1 MEIASTRPPL
11 CELFVVL
18 EPFRAGFTEFVRALE
33 PLNEAA
39 AEGPFL
45 QSADVYYRADTD
57 VALLAIRFDE
67 RSTTPQKL
75 RWLGSVA
82 SRADLPVLDPARLG
96 VTDRRAFYEEYL
108 PTYRIKVEGTTDGPR
123 EALEELARLLALPD
137 APISRPPRPQRL
149 PVGSTTAREPAPAE
163 PAPTSRAAHGSQPD
177 GRYRS
182 DAHDRVEVAPSAARY
197 AAAARAA
204 AGKLTRDSQRRL
216 TMPSSPRALANP
228 APAAPPPGA
237 AFEPVR
243 VRPPSDPALAPP
255 AVNCRF
261 LRGDSWVP
269 ARLRS
274 LSLKGAKLAAA
285 APPRLGDRVQLVFGY
300 DALGAVVGCDVT
312 RVVSAD
318 DAAGSGEPI
327 GFEVSFGQLTGETRS
342 QLVLILRRAME
353 AGISIKPPPV
363 RAAVRFP
370 VHWPTRIITS
380 WGELSAAALDMS
392 MSGLFLAPSAPIG
405 SAELTFQMPLDHA
418 APPMSGR
425 AAIAREVSDEMAS
438 ERGLSRGYGVR
449 ILDFSPNDA
458 PRYQAF
464 LERVRHRTEK
474 RLMVGARGVRSQD
487 LSRGLSAAGYTV
499 RASGDM
505 RALIDR
511 LESEP
516 HAPDAALIHAPLFD
530 KDPDAQSLRRAL
542 HARQV
547 PCVTVGD
554 ESAQRA
560 RTVVDHLLG
569 IS

>member
-18 EPFRAGFTEFVRALE
+18 EPFRVGFTDFVRALE
-33 PLNEAA
+33 PLDEAA

-96 VTDRRAFYEEYL
+96 PSDRQAFYEEYL
-108 PTYRIKVEGTTDGPR
+108 PSYRIKVEGTADGPR
-123 EALEELARLLALPD
+123 DALEELARLLALPD
-137 APISRPPRPQRL
+137 APISRPARRA
-149 PVGSTTAREPAPAE
+149 PVGSTTGSERPPERPRPAA
-163 PAPTSRAAHGSQPD
+163 GSQPD
-177 GRYRS
+177 GRYQEGP
-182 DAHDRVEVAPSAARY
+182 HERVQVAASAMRY
-197 AAAARAA
+197 AEAARAA
-204 AGKLTRDSQRRL
+204 AGKGRDSQRRV

-228 APAAPPPGA
+228 GAVQPVQPPPG
-237 AFEPVR
+237 FEPVR
-243 VRPPSDPALAPP
+243 IRPPSDPALIAP
-255 AVNCRF
+255 AVNVRF

-269 ARLRS
+269 ARLRA
-274 LSLKGAKLAAA
+274 LSLRGAKLAAA
-285 APPRLGDRVQLVFGY
+285 APPRLGDRVQLVFGF
-300 DALGAVVGCDVT
+300 DALGAVVGCEVN
-312 RVVSAD
+312 RVITAAD
-318 DAAGSGEPI
+318 AGTTHEPI
-327 GFEVSFGQLTGETRS
+327 GFEVSFGQLAGETRQ

-353 AGISIKPPPV
+353 AGISIKPPPA

-392 MSGLFLAPSAPIG
+392 ASGLFLAPSAPIG
-405 SAELTFQMPLDHA
+405 STELTFQMPLDHA
-418 APPMSGR
+418 APPLSGR

-449 ILDFSPNDA
+449 ILDFSNDDRL
-458 PRYQAF
+458 RYDAF
-464 LERVRHRTEK
+464 LDRVRSRTEK
-474 RLMVGARGVRSQD
+474 RLIVGARGVRSQD

-505 RALIDR
+505 RALVDR

-516 HAPDAALIHAPLFD
+516 HPPDAALIHAPLFD
-530 KDPDAQSLRRAL
+530 RDPDAQTLRRAL

-547 PCVTVGD
+547 PCITVGE

>member
-1 MEIASTRPPL
+1 MEIASTRPPM

-18 EPFRAGFTEFVRALE
+18 EPFRAGFAAFVRALE

-45 QSADVYYRADTD
+45 QTADVYYRADTD

-67 RSTTPQKL
+67 RSTNPQKL

-82 SRADLPVLDPARLG
+82 SRADLPVLDPARLA
-96 VTDRRAFYEEYL
+96 VTDRRTFYEEYL
-108 PTYRIKVEGTTDGPR
+108 PTYRIKVEGTTNGPR

-137 APISRPPRPQRL
+137 APIGRTGRPQRL
-149 PVGSTTAREPAPAE
+149 PVGSAATQQPAP
-163 PAPTSRAAHGSQPD
+163 PVTRAAQGSQPD
-177 GRYRS
+177 GRYHRA

-204 AGKLTRDSQRRL
+204 AGKDRDSQRRL
-216 TMPSSPRALANP
+216 TMPSSPRALASP
-228 APAAPPPGA
+228 GAAEKATAAAAA

-243 VRPPSDPALAPP
+243 IRPPSDPALAAP
-255 AVNCRF
+255 AINVRF

-285 APPRLGDRVQLVFGY
+285 APPRLGDRVQLVVGY
-300 DALGAVVGCDVT
+300 DALGAVVGCEVV
-312 RVVSAD
+312 RVI
-318 DAAGSGEPI
+318 DAADIARSSEPV
-327 GFEVSFGQLTGETRS
+327 GFEVSFGLLGGETRS

-353 AGISIKPPPV
+353 AGISIKPPPA

-392 MSGLFLAPSAPIG
+392 KSGLFLAPSAPIG
-405 SAELTFQMPLDHA
+405 STELSFQMPLDHA
-418 APPMSGR
+418 APPLTGR
-425 AAIAREVSDEMAS
+425 ASIAREVSDEMAS

-449 ILDFSPNDA
+449 ILDFSNNDA
-458 PRYQAF
+458 PRYEAF
-464 LERVRHRTEK
+464 LDRVRHRTEK

-487 LSRGLSAAGYTV
+487 LSRGLSAAGYAV

-511 LESEP
+511 LEGETHP
-516 HAPDAALIHAPLFD
+516 PDAALIHAPLYER
-530 KDPDAQSLRRAL
+530 DPDAQELRRAL

-560 RTVVDHLLG
+560 RSVVDHLLG

>member
-1 MEIASTRPPL
+1 MEIASPRPPL

-18 EPFRAGFTEFVRALE
+18 EPFRAGFAEFVRALE

-82 SRADLPVLDPARLG
+82 SRADLPVLDPGRLG
-96 VTDRRAFYEEYL
+96 VTDRRAFYDEYL

-137 APISRPPRPQRL
+137 APVSRPSRPQRM
-149 PVGSTTAREPAPAE
+149 PVGSATAREPKPAE
-163 PAPTSRAAHGSQPD
+163 PPAPTSRAAEGSQPD

-182 DAHDRVEVAPSAARY
+182 DARDRVEVAPAAARY

-204 AGKLTRDSQRRL
+204 AGKVRDSSKSRV
-216 TMPSSPRALANP
+216 TVPSSPRAMAS
-228 APAAPPPGA
+228 PPPAGE
-237 AFEPVR
+237 FQPVR
-243 VRPPSDPALAPP
+243 VRAPSDPALAAP
-255 AVNCRF
+255 AVNVRF

-300 DALGAVVGCDVT
+300 DALGAVVGCDVV
-312 RVVSAD
+312 RVIDAG
-318 DAAGSGEPI
+318 DAARSGEPI
-327 GFEVSFGQLTGETRS
+327 GFEVAFGQLGAETRA
-342 QLVLILRRAME
+342 QVVLILRRAME
-353 AGISIKPPPV
+353 AGISIKPPPT

-370 VHWPTRIITS
+370 VHWPTRVITS

-392 MSGLFLAPSAPIG
+392 KSGLFLAPSAPIG
-405 SAELTFQMPLDHA
+405 STELTFQMPLDHA
-418 APPMSGR
+418 APPLSGR

-449 ILDFSPNDA
+449 ILDFSNNDG
-458 PRYQAF
+458 PRYESF

-474 RLMVGARGVRSQD
+474 RLVVGARGVRAQD

-516 HAPDAALIHAPLFD
+516 HPPDAALIHAPLFD
-530 KDPDAQSLRRAL
+530 KDPDAQALRRAL

-547 PCVTVGD
+547 PCITVGD

-560 RTVVDHLLG
+560 RTVVDHLLR

>member
-1 MEIASTRPPL
+1 MEIATTRPPL

-18 EPFRAGFTEFVRALE
+18 EPFRASFGEFVRALE

-67 RSTTPQKL
+67 RSTNPQKL

-96 VTDRRAFYEEYL
+96 VSDRRAFYEEYL

-123 EALEELARLLALPD
+123 EALEELARLLALPE
-137 APISRPPRPQRL
+137 APIARPARPAHMA
-149 PVGSTTAREPAPAE
+149 VGSAATREPKPPEAATTP
-163 PAPTSRAAHGSQPD
+163 RAAQGSQPD

-182 DAHDRVEVAPSAARY
+182 EERDRVEVAPAAARY
-197 AAAARAA
+197 AAARAA
-204 AGKLTRDSQRRL
+204 AGKSPRGDSQRRL

-228 APAAPPPGA
+228 KPVDPA
-237 AFEPVR
+237 AFEPIHVS
-243 VRPPSDPALAPP
+243 PPSDPALAAP
-255 AVNCRF
+255 AVNVRF

-269 ARLRS
+269 ARLRA

-285 APPRLGDRVQLVFGY
+285 APPRMGDRVQLVFGY
-300 DALGAVVGCDVT
+300 DALGAVVGCEVV
-312 RVVSAD
+312 RVINAA
-318 DAAGSGEPI
+318 DAALSGEPI
-327 GFEVSFGQLTGETRS
+327 GFEVTFGLLNSETRG
-342 QLVLILRRAME
+342 QIVLILRRAME
-353 AGISIKPPPV
+353 AGISIKPPPA

-392 MSGLFLAPSAPIG
+392 KSGLFLAPSAPIG
-405 SAELTFQMPLDHA
+405 STELTFQMPLDHA
-418 APPMSGR
+418 APPLSGR

-449 ILDFSPNDA
+449 IIDFSDNDA
-458 PRYQAF
+458 PRYEAF
-464 LERVRHRTEK
+464 LDRVRDRTEK
-474 RLMVGARGVRSQD
+474 RLMVGARGVRAQD
-487 LSRGLSAAGYTV
+487 LSRGLGAAGYTV

-516 HAPDAALIHAPLFD
+516 HPPDAALIHAPLFD
-530 KDPDAQSLRRAL
+530 RDPDAQALRRAL
-542 HARQV
+542 HGRQV

-560 RTVVDHLLG
+560 RTVVDHLLR
-569 IS
+569 IA

>member
-18 EPFRAGFTEFVRALE
+18 EPFRVGFADFVRALE

-96 VTDRRAFYEEYL
+96 ATDRQAFYDEYL
-108 PTYRIKVEGTTDGPR
+108 PSYRIKIEGAPDGPR
-123 EALEELARLLALPD
+123 DALEELARLLALPD
-137 APISRPPRPQRL
+137 APVARPARPPRL
-149 PVGSTTAREPAPAE
+149 PAGSSTTSEPPARPR
-163 PAPTSRAAHGSQPD
+163 SAHGSQPD
-177 GRYRS
+177 GRYQADS
-182 DAHDRVEVAPSAARY
+182 HERVEIAPSAARY

-204 AGKLTRDSQRRL
+204 AGKDRSSQRRV
-216 TMPSSPRALANP
+216 TMPSSPRALASP
-228 APAAPPPGA
+228 DAVPQPI
-237 AFEPVR
+237 EPVR
-243 VRPPSDPALAPP
+243 VRPPSDPALAAP
-255 AVNCRF
+255 AVNVRF

-269 ARLRS
+269 ARLRA
-274 LSLKGAKLAAA
+274 LSLRGAKLAAA
-285 APPRLGDRVQLVFGY
+285 APPRLGDRVQLVFGF
-300 DALGAVVGCDVT
+300 DALGAVVGCEVT
-312 RVVSAD
+312 RVVTAAD
-318 DAAGSGEPI
+318 VAASKEPI
-327 GFEVSFGQLTGETRS
+327 GFEVSFGQLGGETRA

-353 AGISIKPPPV
+353 AGISIKPPPA

-380 WGELSAAALDMS
+380 WGELSAAALDIS
-392 MSGLFLAPSAPIG
+392 KSGLFLAPSAPIG
-405 SAELTFQMPLDHA
+405 ASELSFQMPLDHA
-418 APPMSGR
+418 APPLGGR
-425 AAIAREVSDEMAS
+425 ATIAREVSDEMAS

-449 ILDFSPNDA
+449 IIDFADNDA
-458 PRYQAF
+458 PRYEAF
-464 LERVRHRTEK
+464 LDRVRSRTEK
-474 RLMVGARGVRSQD
+474 RLVVGARGVRAQD

-516 HAPDAALIHAPLFD
+516 HPPDAALIHAPLFER
-530 KDPDAQSLRRAL
+530 DPDAQTLRRAL

-547 PCVTVGD
+547 PCITVGD

-569 IS
+569 IT

>member
-18 EPFRAGFTEFVRALE
+18 EPFRVGFAEFVRALE
-33 PLNEAA
+33 PLSEAA

-67 RSTTPQKL
+67 RSTNPQKL

-96 VTDRRAFYEEYL
+96 ITDRRAFYEEYL

-137 APISRPPRPQRL
+137 APVARPPRPQRL
-149 PVGSTTAREPAPAE
+149 PVGSSTSRGPGPAE
-163 PAPTSRAAHGSQPD
+163 PAPRSRAAQGSQPD
-177 GRYRS
+177 GRYQVEGQ
-182 DAHDRVEVAPSAARY
+182 DRVEIAPSAARY
-197 AAAARAA
+197 AAAARSA
-204 AGKLTRDSQRRL
+204 AGKVIINRDSQRRV
-216 TMPSSPRALANP
+216 TMPSSPRALSSPTGP
-228 APAAPPPGA
+228 APT
-237 AFEPVR
+237 FEPVR
-243 VRPPSDPALAPP
+243 VRPPSDPGLASP
-255 AVNCRF
+255 AVNVRF

-285 APPRLGDRVQLVFGY
+285 APPRQGDRVQLVFGY
-300 DALGAVVGCDVT
+300 DALGAVVGCEVT
-312 RVVSAD
+312 RVVNAA

-327 GFEVSFGQLTGETRS
+327 GFEVSFGTLSGETRA
-342 QLVLILRRAME
+342 QVVLILRRAME
-353 AGISIKPPPV
+353 AGISIKPPPA

-370 VHWPTRIITS
+370 VHWPTRVITS
-380 WGELSAAALDMS
+380 WGELSAAALDIS
-392 MSGLFLAPSAPIG
+392 KSGLFLAPSAPIG
-405 SAELTFQMPLDHA
+405 STELTFQMPLDHA
-418 APPMSGR
+418 APPLSGH

-449 ILDFSPNDA
+449 ILDFTGNDG
-458 PRYQAF
+458 PRYEAF

-516 HAPDAALIHAPLFD
+516 YPPDAALIHAPLFD
-530 KDPDAQSLRRAL
+530 RDPDAQTLRRAL

-569 IS
+569 IT

>member
-18 EPFRAGFTEFVRALE
+18 EPFRVGFAEFVRALE

-45 QSADVYYRADTD
+45 QSAEVYYRADTD

-67 RSTTPQKL
+67 RSTNPQKL

-96 VTDRRAFYEEYL
+96 ITDRRAFYEEYL

-137 APISRPPRPQRL
+137 APSARPSRPQRL
-149 PVGSTTAREPAPAE
+149 PVGSTTARQPPPAE
-163 PAPTSRAAHGSQPD
+163 PANKNRAAQGSQPD
-177 GRYRS
+177 GRYQFDS
-182 DAHDRVEVAPSAARY
+182 HDRVEVAPSAARY

-204 AGKLTRDSQRRL
+204 AGKVVKDDSQRRL
-216 TMPSSPRALANP
+216 TVPSSPRALANP
-228 APAAPPPGA
+228 VPPAQP
-237 AFEPVR
+237 FEPVR
-243 VRPPSDPALAPP
+243 IRPPSDPGLASP
-255 AVNCRF
+255 AVNVRF

-285 APPRLGDRVQLVFGY
+285 APPRQGDRVQLVFGY
-300 DALGAVVGCDVT
+300 DALGAVVGCEVT
-312 RVVSAD
+312 RVVTAAD
-318 DAAGSGEPI
+318 ALGSGEPI
-327 GFEVSFGQLTGETRS
+327 GFEVSFGQLSGETRA
-342 QLVLILRRAME
+342 QVILILRRAME
-353 AGISIKPPPV
+353 AGISIKPPPA

-370 VHWPTRIITS
+370 VHWPTRVITS
-380 WGELSAAALDMS
+380 WGELSAAALDIS
-392 MSGLFLAPSAPIG
+392 KSGLFLAPSAPIG
-405 SAELTFQMPLDHA
+405 STELTFQMPLDHA
-418 APPMSGR
+418 APPLSGR

-449 ILDFSPNDA
+449 ILDFTGNDG
-458 PRYQAF
+458 PRYEAF
-464 LERVRHRTEK
+464 LDRVRHRTEK
-474 RLMVGARGVRSQD
+474 RLMVGARGVRAQD
-487 LSRGLSAAGYTV
+487 LSRGLGAAGYTV

-516 HAPDAALIHAPLFD
+516 HPPDAALVHAPLFD
-530 KDPDAQSLRRAL
+530 RDPDAQTLRRAL

-569 IS
+569 IA

>member
-1 MEIASTRPPL
+1 MEIATTRPPL

-18 EPFRAGFTEFVRALE
+18 EPFRASFGEFVRALE

-67 RSTTPQKL
+67 RSTNPQKL

-96 VTDRRAFYEEYL
+96 VSDRRAFYEEYL

-123 EALEELARLLALPD
+123 EALEELARLLALPE
-137 APISRPPRPQRL
+137 APIARPARPAQMA
-149 PVGSTTAREPAPAE
+149 VGSAATREPKPAE
-163 PAPTSRAAHGSQPD
+163 PATTARAAQGSQPD

-182 DAHDRVEVAPSAARY
+182 DERDRVEVAPAAARY
-197 AAAARAA
+197 AAARAA
-204 AGKLTRDSQRRL
+204 AGKAPRVDSQRRL

-228 APAAPPPGA
+228 KPAPEPAAT
-237 AFEPVR
+237 FEPVR
-243 VRPPSDPALAPP
+243 VRPPSDPALAAP
-255 AVNCRF
+255 AVNVRF

-269 ARLRS
+269 ARLRA

-300 DALGAVVGCDVT
+300 DALGAVVGCEVV
-312 RVVSAD
+312 RVINAA
-318 DAAGSGEPI
+318 DAAVSSEPI
-327 GFEVSFGQLTGETRS
+327 GFEVTFGLLNSETRG
-342 QLVLILRRAME
+342 QVVLILRRAME
-353 AGISIKPPPV
+353 AGISIKPPPA

-392 MSGLFLAPSAPIG
+392 KSGLFLAPSAPIG
-405 SAELTFQMPLDHA
+405 STELTFQMPLDHA
-418 APPMSGR
+418 APPLSGR

-449 ILDFSPNDA
+449 IIDFSDNDA

-464 LERVRHRTEK
+464 LDRVRDRTEK
-474 RLMVGARGVRSQD
+474 RLMVGARGVRAQD
-487 LSRGLSAAGYTV
+487 LSRGLGAAGYTV

-511 LESEP
+511 LEAEP
-516 HAPDAALIHAPLFD
+516 HPPDAALIHAPLFD
-530 KDPDAQSLRRAL
+530 RDPDAQALRRAL
-542 HARQV
+542 HGRQV
-547 PCVTVGD
+547 PCITVGD

-560 RTVVDHLLG
+560 RTVVDHLLR
-569 IS
+569 IA

>member
-18 EPFRAGFTEFVRALE
+18 EPFRVGFADFVRALE

-108 PTYRIKVEGTTDGPR
+108 PSYRIKVEGTTDGPR

-137 APISRPPRPQRL
+137 APVSRLPARRV
-149 PVGSTTAREPAPAE
+149 PVGSTSSGERPPDRPRPAQ
-163 PAPTSRAAHGSQPD
+163 GSSPD
-177 GRYRS
+177 GRYQEGP
-182 DAHDRVEVAPSAARY
+182 HERVQVAPAAMQY

-204 AGKLTRDSQRRL
+204 AGKGRDSQRRL

-228 APAAPPPGA
+228 EPRPVG
-237 AFEPVR
+237 FEPVR
-243 VRPPSDPALAPP
+243 IRPPSDPALTSP
-255 AVNCRF
+255 AVNVRF

-269 ARLRS
+269 ARLRA
-274 LSLKGAKLAAA
+274 LSLRGAKMAAA
-285 APPRLGDRVQLVFGY
+285 APPRLGDRVQLVFGF
-300 DALGAVVGCDVT
+300 DALGAVVGCEVN
-312 RVVSAD
+312 RVITAA
-318 DAAGSGEPI
+318 DAATTHEPI
-327 GFEVSFGQLTGETRS
+327 GFEVTFGQLAGDTRQ

-353 AGISIKPPPV
+353 AGISIKPPPS

-380 WGELSAAALDMS
+380 WGELSAAALDIS

-405 SAELTFQMPLDHA
+405 STELTFQMPLDHA
-418 APPMSGR
+418 AAPLSGR

-449 ILDFSPNDA
+449 IIDFNNDDRA
-458 PRYQAF
+458 RYEGF
-464 LERVRHRTEK
+464 LERVRTRTEK
-474 RLMVGARGVRSQD
+474 RLMVGARGVRAQD
-487 LSRGLSAAGYTV
+487 LSRGLTAAGYTV

-505 RALIDR
+505 RALVDR

-516 HAPDAALIHAPLFD
+516 HPPDAALIHAPLFD
-530 KDPDAQSLRRAL
+530 RDPDAQTLRRAL

-547 PCVTVGD
+547 PCITVGE

-569 IS
+569 VS

>member
-1 MEIASTRPPL
+1 MEIESTRPPL

-18 EPFRAGFTEFVRALE
+18 EPFRVGFTDFVRALE

-67 RSTTPQKL
+67 RSTNPQKL

-96 VTDRRAFYEEYL
+96 VSDRRAFYEEYL

-137 APISRPPRPQRL
+137 APVARPARPPRL
-149 PVGSTTAREPAPAE
+149 PVGSTTQRGPAPAE
-163 PAPTSRAAHGSQPD
+163 PPTRHPRAAQGSQPD
-177 GRYRS
+177 GRYQS
-182 DAHDRVEVAPSAARY
+182 DTHDRIEVAPSAQRY

-204 AGKLTRDSQRRL
+204 AGKDRGDSQRRM

-228 APAAPPPGA
+228 APSPAAG
-237 AFEPVR
+237 FEPVR
-243 VRPPSDPALAPP
+243 IRPPSDPGLLPP
-255 AVNCRF
+255 AVNVRF

-269 ARLRS
+269 ARLRG
-274 LSLKGAKLAAA
+274 LSLKGARLAAA
-285 APPRLGDRVQLVFGY
+285 APPRQGDRVQLVFGF
-300 DALGAVVGCDVT
+300 DSLGAVVGCDVT
-312 RVVSAD
+312 RVVTAAD
-318 DAAGSGEPI
+318 AVGSGEPI
-327 GFEVSFGQLTGETRS
+327 GFEVTFGQLTGETRA
-342 QLVLILRRAME
+342 QVVLILRRAME
-353 AGISIKPPPV
+353 AGISIKPPPA

-370 VHWPTRIITS
+370 VHWPTRVITS
-380 WGELSAAALDMS
+380 WGELSAAALDIS
-392 MSGLFLAPSAPIG
+392 KSGLFLAPSAPIG
-405 SAELTFQMPLDHA
+405 STELTFQMPLDHA
-418 APPMSGR
+418 ASPLSGR
-425 AAIAREVSDEMAS
+425 ATIAREVSDEMAS

-449 ILDFSPNDA
+449 ILDFSRNDA
-458 PRYQAF
+458 PRYEAF
-464 LERVRHRTEK
+464 LDRVRHRTEK
-474 RLMVGARGVRSQD
+474 RLMVGARGVRAQD
-487 LSRGLSAAGYTV
+487 LSRGLGAAGYTV

-516 HAPDAALIHAPLFD
+516 HPPDAALIHAQLFD
-530 KDPDAQSLRRAL
+530 RDPDAQTLRRAL

-569 IS
+569 IA